1 MGTEEFAMFWRS
13 PLCDAILVILLCS
26 LVKTYIFEKGLS
38 DYEKRYISHSR
49 YWIRILAVLVITGG
63 ILYAVS
69 SDMGIVNGKYYGYS
83 ILLSFIVIYI
93 GALWAI
99 YIDYKYGPEDY
110 RFVENLK
117 LRIEAAI
124 ALPCLFLLIHFLMG

>member
-1 MGTEEFAMFWRS
+1 M
-13 PLCDAILVILLCS
+13 
-26 LVKTYIFEKGLS
+26 
-38 DYEKRYISHSR
+38 
-49 YWIRILAVLVITGG
+49 
-63 ILYAVS
+63 
-69 SDMGIVNGKYYGYS
+69 
-83 ILLSFIVIYI
+83 SFIVIYI

>member
-1 MGTEEFAMFWRS
+1 
-13 PLCDAILVILLCS
+13 
-26 LVKTYIFEKGLS
+26 
-38 DYEKRYISHSR
+38 
-49 YWIRILAVLVITGG
+49 
-63 ILYAVS
+63 
-69 SDMGIVNGKYYGYS
+69 MGIVNGKYYGYS